1 MKQSLRALQQRLEP
15 LIRTEQEYDMITEVV
30 TAQSPD
36 GAHLVAST
44 TQRHNSQAHNRQV
57 QHVMGKDIGN
67 VDEFPPKWLLTGRF
81 TLLCLKYTQIV
92 T

>member
-44 TQRHNSQAHNRQV
+44 TQRHNSQARQV
-57 QHVMGKDIGN
+57 QHVMAKDIGI
-67 VDEFPPKWLLTGRF
+67 VDEFPPKWLLTGQF
-81 TLLCLKYTQIV
+81 TLLCLK
-92 T
+92 